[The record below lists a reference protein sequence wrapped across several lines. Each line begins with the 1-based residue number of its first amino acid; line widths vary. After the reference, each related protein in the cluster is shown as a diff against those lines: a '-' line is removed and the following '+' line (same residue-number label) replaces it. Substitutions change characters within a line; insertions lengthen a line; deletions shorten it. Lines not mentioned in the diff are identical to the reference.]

1 MLYINWQAIT
11 ALVAG
16 FGLMGAIFTFAT
28 RSIVRGEIVKLN
40 GTYLRKE
47 LADLKFREIET
58 TFDGVDRKFVE
69 VERHFDYLRDRS
81 K

>member
-16 FGLMGAIFTFAT
+16 FGMMGAVFTFAT
-28 RSIVRGEIVKLN
+28 RSIVRGEITKLN

-47 LADLKFREIET
+47 LAEVKFGEIESK
-58 TFDGVDRKFVE
+58 FDGVDRKFGE